1 LILVEYNFSDIF
13 TLRKGNM
20 DQRKKNLIRLT
31 SILLVLVVVLEKL
44 EVIHL
49 DIFSNNGAFWVL
61 IAAYAMVVITLKK

>member
-1 LILVEYNFSDIF
+1 
-13 TLRKGNM
+13 M

-49 DIFSNNGAFWVL
+49 DVFSSNGVFWVL

>member
-1 LILVEYNFSDIF
+1 
-13 TLRKGNM
+13 M

-49 DIFSNNGAFWVL
+49 DIFSNNGAFWVF
-61 IAAYAMVVITLKK
+61 ISAYAMVIITLKK

>member
-1 LILVEYNFSDIF
+1 MQEPQIILIYFKNY
-13 TLRKGNM
+13 THQAT

>member
-20 DQRKKNLIRLT
+20 DQRKNLIRLT

>member
-44 EVIHL
+44 EVIYL
-49 DIFSNNGAFWVL
+49 DIFSNNGSFWVL

>member
-1 LILVEYNFSDIF
+1 LILVEYNISDIF
-13 TLRKGNM
+13 TLRQGNI

-49 DIFSNNGAFWVL
+49 DIFSSNGVFWVL